1 MLPTLFVLSFKRVT
15 SMEMEIIKLEENYS
29 FTIEPVGKRV
39 RLVAYLSGVEKVCRL
54 EMRKMPEKFAFTG

>member
-1 MLPTLFVLSFKRVT
+1 
-15 SMEMEIIKLEENYS
+15 MEMEIIKLEENYS